1 MEPGSPSSNS
11 SEPPNYKWADIIGAL
26 IALITI
32 AVPTLVIAY
41 YSSNAAIE
49 ILPQTSYSPPK

>member
-1 MEPGSPSSNS
+1 MEPGSPSGNS
-11 SEPPNYKWADIIGAL
+11 SEPLNCKWADIIGAL

-32 AVPTLVIAY
+32 VVPTLVIAY
-41 YSSNAAIE
+41 YSSNATME